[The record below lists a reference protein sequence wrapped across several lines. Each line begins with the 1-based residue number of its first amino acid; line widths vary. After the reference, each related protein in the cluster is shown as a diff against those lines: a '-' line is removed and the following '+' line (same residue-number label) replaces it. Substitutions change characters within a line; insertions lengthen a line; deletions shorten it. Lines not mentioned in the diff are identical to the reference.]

1 MSEDEASLAQ
11 EYQRLFVGPGHLA
24 AAPWGSVYLDRDKVL
39 YGCSWVELRA
49 WMREHGVV
57 VKYDEHVPEDQI
69 GRILVLS
76 AEVALQKR
84 ELLPELLGNHMLP
97 WAGHYFNLLLAD
109 ARLATYKG
117 LAQLA
122 HATITDVQ
130 MLLGITPA
138 NRRLYR

>member
-1 MSEDEASLAQ
+1 
-11 EYQRLFVGPGHLA
+11 
-24 AAPWGSVYLDRDKVL
+24 
-39 YGCSWVELRA
+39 
-49 WMREHGVV
+49 MREHGVV

-122 HATITDVQ
+122 RATITDVQ
-130 MLLGITPA
+130 MLLGIRPPIA
-138 NRRLYR
+138 GCIVNVCREFGLASLGIGVVACQCSERLACFAGCGRKDSRRV